1 MDDINI
7 MNLQK
12 IGLSYTEAK
21 VYLNLLKKK
30 NFTATEIS
38 QISGV
43 SRSKIYEILNKL
55 INKGLCIEIRGNV
68 KKYAP
73 TNPETAFN
81 GILLKNKQQFESEHK
96 NKKKLVF
103 ELSKTLTPLY
113 ISEKQNTDA
122 LNYIEVI
129 REKTQI
135 AEKVHIL
142 ERNAEKEIIS
152 FSKAPFAMSLNNVGD
167 NNISF
172 KCGVKHKGVYEAK
185 ELRKPKFFD
194 VVKSYEKA
202 GEEIRV
208 VEHLPLKLHIFDE
221 KTVVFALE
229 NRLTPRSNLTTMI
242 IEHEDLAHTLKENFQ
257 VYWDKAL
264 TLDEFIEN
272 EK

>member
-1 MDDINI
+1 MDDISI

-12 IGLSYTEAK
+12 LGLSYTEAK

-38 QISGV
+38 RISSV
-43 SRSKIYEILNKL
+43 SRSKIYEILNNL

-73 TNPETAFN
+73 TNPETAFI
-81 GILLKNKQQFESEHK
+81 GILQKNKQQFESEHEN
-96 NKKKLVF
+96 NKKLIL
-103 ELSKTLTPLY
+103 ELSKSLTPLY

-122 LNYIEVI
+122 LDYIEVI
-129 REKTQI
+129 REKIQI
-135 AEKVHIL
+135 AKKVHLL
-142 ERNAEKEIIS
+142 ESKAEKEVIS
-152 FSKAPFAMSLNNVGD
+152 FSKAPFAMTLNNISD

-172 KCGVKHKGVYEAK
+172 KNSVKYKGVYEAK

-208 VEHLPLKLHIFDE
+208 VEHLPLKLHVFDE
-221 KTVVFALE
+221 KVVMFALE

-242 IEHEDLAHTLKENFQ
+242 IEHEDLAHTLKEIFQ

-264 TLDEFIEN
+264 TLDEFMEN